1 MDFFSK
7 AGVKANRQFDNGLR
21 FFVVVLLTFLL
32 SYITSDLVTIERY
45 DGLQYK
51 RDALANILAH
61 SVCVFVYLE
70 VKG

>member
-1 MDFFSK
+1 MLS
-7 AGVKANRQFDNGLR
+7 
-21 FFVVVLLTFLL
+21 FLP
-32 SYITSDLVTIERY
+32 YITSDLVTIERY

-51 RDALANILAH
+51 RDALANILAY